1 MEEII
6 KMKNLKNLYYIVFI
20 LTVSTLLISS
30 CSELETNLSTPPFL
44 TIHKEGVLNP
54 ASDDFHGKLVGTN
67 GKGFDLCRQCH
78 AGDFSGGTA
87 EVNCKNCHIAIQVHT
102 EGIVTP
108 GASDFHGK
116 FIANSSWNLLQC
128 QQCHGVSYAGGVS
141 SPSCKTC
148 HTQPEGPEACNT
160 CHGNF
165 NNSSELFPPRDL
177 DGNLT
182 TNFPGVGAHLTHLTT
197 NSLSASASCT
207 NCHTVP
213 AQFNSSGHTDGDSN
227 ADIIF
232 NTLASSQNGMDAVYD
247 FSTNTCANVYCHG
260 AFELSKDSS
269 DYSFIFTED
278 KMIGNNVS
286 VKWNQ
291 VDGTQAVCGSC
302 HGLPPIGHLNA
313 ALNECKNCHFGIVDD
328 AGNIIDSTKHI
339 NGISNVYGN

>member
-1 MEEII
+1 
-6 KMKNLKNLYYIVFI
+6 MKNLKNLYYIVFI

-30 CSELETNLSTPPFL
+30 CSELETNLSTPPSL

-67 GKGFDLCRQCH
+67 GEGFDLCRQCH

-87 EVNCKNCHIAIQVHT
+87 EVDCKNCHIAIQVHT
-102 EGIVTP
+102 EGIVTV

-128 QQCHGVSYAGGVS
+128 QQCHSVSYAGGVS

-148 HTQPEGPEACNT
+148 HTQLEGPEACNT

-182 TNFPGVGAHLTHLTT
+182 TNFPGVGAHLTHLTI

-213 AQFNSSGHTDGDSN
+213 AQFNSSGHIDGDSN

-232 NTLASSQNGMDAVYD
+232 NTLSS
-247 FSTNTCANVYCHG
+247 
-260 AFELSKDSS
+260 
-269 DYSFIFTED
+269 
-278 KMIGNNVS
+278 
-286 VKWNQ
+286 
-291 VDGTQAVCGSC
+291 
-302 HGLPPIGHLNA
+302 
-313 ALNECKNCHFGIVDD
+313 
-328 AGNIIDSTKHI
+328 
-339 NGISNVYGN
+339 